1 VDSHKSTR
9 NRLLAIPVLKYPYQ
23 PYMGALSMN
32 YGARLSLLVTVMQE
46 IESCSQDVM
55 RTGKDLQDFVTGAH
69 DANHDQ

>member
-1 VDSHKSTR
+1 
-9 NRLLAIPVLKYPYQ
+9 
-23 PYMGALSMN
+23 MN